1 MLVYVDPNAR
11 TIVGPVE
18 WLPTGKPKKVPMA
31 PIVRVEREPK
41 PDEKDRPVRPRRE
54 PKERFYPWC
63 SYRTAKKVYRVAGKE
78 REPERTQPFEEAL
91 QKALQEPYW
100 D

>member
-11 TIVGPVE
+11 SVVGVVE
-18 WLPTGKPKKVPMA
+18 WLPTGKPKRLAMA
-31 PIVRVEREPK
+31 LPS
-41 PDEKDRPVRPRRE
+41 PDAPEQKDRRGRPRRVL
-54 PKERFYPWC
+54 KERFYPWC
-63 SYRTAKKVYRVAGKE
+63 SYRTAKRVYRVAGKE
-78 REPERTQPFEEAL
+78 REPENAQAFDEAL